1 MRKCNTR
8 FLFIHELAFLKR
20 QPESIRLHII
30 DDVVKTVDKPGDSVM
45 ISAAVNF
52 PAIVSMRNVATTRA
66 TKAALKTRGD
76 ILVTSMPEVRT
87 GRGAAQ

>member
-30 DDVVKTVDKPGDSVM
+30 DDVVKTVDKLGDSVM
-45 ISAAVNF
+45 ISCRELSSGNMHDV
-52 PAIVSMRNVATTRA
+52 VTTRA
-66 TKAALKTRGD
+66 TKATHKTRGD